1 MHTSYIQKY
10 FENNAS
16 GSGQRYTLSND
27 TISNIPILLPSLEEQ
42 HKIGT
47 ILSNIDRKIELNK
60 AINDNLE
67 DQLRLITSLQ
77 IFKSPNLAYKNI
89 GDIAN
94 VKAGGDCP
102 NVFSKELTKKC
113 TVPIYSN
120 GTENRGLYGY
130 TNNAVIS
137 ERCITVAARGTI
149 GYCERRLHPF
159 VPIIRLLS
167 LVPKDKGA
175 DVYLQQVI
183 NGITFKKNG
192 SVQQQLTVPEIS
204 YIKVPYPSKEVLKEY
219 NSIVTPIIEKIE
231 QNIEQNETLTKLRDE
246 LLPLLMNGQA
256 TVNYHLSSTPISVF
270 GIHRQVTGKLNHF
283 RCVRLKK
290 HYAFFTSHLTLSL

>member
-1 MHTSYIQKY
+1 MK
-10 FENNAS
+10 
-16 GSGQRYTLSND
+16 
-27 TISNIPILLPSLEEQ
+27 
-42 HKIGT
+42 
-47 ILSNIDRKIELNK
+47 
-60 AINDNLE
+60 
-67 DQLRLITSLQ
+67 
-77 IFKSPNLAYKNI
+77 IFKSPNLVYKNI
-89 GDIAN
+89 GDIAYI
-94 VKAGGDCP
+94 KAGGDCP

-130 TNNAVIS
+130 TNNAVIN

-183 NGITFKKNG
+183 NGITFKKSG

-204 YIKVPYPSKEVLKEY
+204 YIKVPYPSKEVLNEY

-231 QNIEQNETLTKLRDE
+231 QNIEQNETLTKQRDE

-256 TVNYHLSSTPISVF
+256 TVNYHLS
-270 GIHRQVTGKLNHF
+270 L
-283 RCVRLKK
+283 C
-290 HYAFFTSHLTLSL
+290 